1 MMSGSSNCLA
11 AQRLDLIGDCA
22 SGSLVEICRDDGR
35 AFLGEADGGRPADVA
50 WRRAGNEGDLALQS
64 SHCAV
69 SLRRGL
75 SAAAQASSWSNITV
89 AASSWIAATGRN
101 AEKFSK
107 SVNIEKD
114 SCWRTCAI

>member
-1 MMSGSSNCLA
+1 MSGSSNCLA

-50 WRRAGNEGDLALQS
+50 WRRAGNEGDRALQS

-107 SVNIEKD
+107 
-114 SCWRTCAI
+114 